1 MVVLE
6 LRITT
11 MPSSL
16 ARLDGLIDSFA
27 EDKMNRWKGNESNR
41 MNQAWVIFKLNSVG
55 QGDRVKK
62 STVKRIKDTAEKS
75 TGTNLISDKK

>member
-41 MNQAWVIFKLNSVG
+41 MNESSMDDIQAKFG
-55 QGDRVKK
+55 RA
-62 STVKRIKDTAEKS
+62 R
-75 TGTNLISDKK
+75 

>member
-1 MVVLE
+1 VLE

-11 MPSSL
+11 RPSSL

-41 MNQAWVIFKLNSVG
+41 MNQAAWMIFCHVDIGVSK
-55 QGDRVKK
+55 
-62 STVKRIKDTAEKS
+62 
-75 TGTNLISDKK
+75 

>member
-1 MVVLE
+1 MLE

-11 MPSSL
+11 RPSSL

-41 MNQAWVIFKLNSVG
+41 MNESSMDDIQAKFG
-55 QGDRVKK
+55 RA
-62 STVKRIKDTAEKS
+62 R
-75 TGTNLISDKK
+75 